1 MTNEE
6 VQKIFSVIFSRATD
20 QLKLFVGEII
30 DDSIYKRVFDTL
42 FDILEP
48 AYKRGLIKNYKIKC
62 TKELNPDI
70 YETLELIAQFS
81 IYIEDYGWVDLEY
94 HIGPNFGINVVLK
107 YQVPNEWIP
116 ITFCTVDKNGNVKP
130 LESEENKS

>member
-6 VQKIFSVIFSRATD
+6 VSKIFGTIFSRATD

-42 FDILEP
+42 FDVLEP

-62 TKELNPDI
+62 DKELNPNI

-81 IYIEDYGWVDLEY
+81 MYIEDYGWVDLEY
-94 HIGPNFGINVVLK
+94 HIGPDFKVNVILK
-107 YQVPNEWIP
+107 SLPPPDWIP
-116 ITFCTVDKNGNVKP
+116 VTFCTIDEDGNVK
-130 LESEENKS
+130 EVVDQ